1 MNFFLLGFGNSGK
14 TTIFNLI
21 SKKIHSP
28 SPLFSKNSEPII
40 GAGFAYDPRVKEL
53 KKIFPQ
59 KKENYTQVQIV
70 DFNGILKDEKHN
82 RNVLNYALK
91 SDLLVYIIRGFE
103 DENVETPLKEI
114 NPLREY
120 KDLLEEILLNDYFL
134 VETRLKNIKE
144 MEKKGK
150 KGDSKELDFLE
161 KCRKLLEEQKPL
173 IYLKEEKK
181 KFPHLNFLSWLPF
194 YVLINIDEGQEKN
207 LIDLEE
213 YLKKENIPYS
223 LVYGKIE
230 EEALELGE
238 EGKEWLTSYGIKSFF
253 KEWFLFEVLKKSKY
267 IFFLTIGTDEIKS
280 WAIQEGTNAYEAAG
294 KVHTDIQKGF
304 IKAEVL
310 SFEEFLK
317 YKDFHKAREAG
328 VLKIEGKEYKIED
341 GNVIYFRF
349 HKT

>member
-1 MNFFLLGFGNSGK
+1 MNLFLLGFGNSGK

-21 SKKIHSP
+21 SKKNYSP
-28 SPLFSKNSEPII
+28 SPLFSKNPEPVI
-40 GAGFAYDPRVKEL
+40 GFGFAYDLRVKEL

-59 KKENYTQVQIV
+59 KKENFTQVQIM
-70 DFNGILKDEKHN
+70 DFNGILKDEKN
-82 RNVLNYALK
+82 DRNVLNYALK

-103 DENVETPLKEI
+103 DENVESPLKEI

-120 KDLLEEILLNDYFL
+120 KTLLGEILLNDYFL

-161 KCRKLLEEQKPL
+161 KCSKLLEEQKPL
-173 IYLKEEKK
+173 IPLTEEKK
-181 KFPHLNFLSWLPF
+181 KFPYLNFLSWLPF
-194 YVLINIDEGQEKN
+194 YVIINVGEGQEKN
-207 LIDLEE
+207 SIALEE
-213 YLKKENIPYS
+213 NLKKENIPYS

-238 EGKEWLTSYGIKSFF
+238 EGKDWLKFYGIKNFF
-253 KEWFLFEVLKKSKY
+253 KEWFLFDVLKKTKY

-280 WAIQEGTNAYEAAG
+280 WALKEGTNAYDAAG
-294 KVHTDIQKGF
+294 KVHRDIQKGF

-310 SFEEFLK
+310 SFEDFLK